1 MGSLAAVICVI
12 IVAQVVRDIFKE
24 VIPNKRELIEL
35 QDKVSGLE
43 ARLAKVDVKKLEAMR
58 GDIQALKLNVP
69 TRR

>member
-24 VIPNKRELIEL
+24 VVPNKQLIEL
-35 QDKVSGLE
+35 QDKISGLE
-43 ARLAKVDVKKLEAMR
+43 ARLAKVDVKRLEAMR
-58 GDIQALKLNVP
+58 GDIQALKLNTP

>member
-24 VIPNKRELIEL
+24 VVPNKRELIEL
-35 QDKVSGLE
+35 QDKISGLE
-43 ARLAKVDVKKLEAMR
+43 ARLAKVDVKRLEAMR
-58 GDIQALKLNVP
+58 GDIQALKLNTP